1 METAEHEFRNS
12 KKHCLVMKER
22 YNETQRQLELL
33 RETKSAHAFVE
44 RSNNIEQKLRQ
55 ARIQENEEVHRHV
68 TDRTQTEATMR
79 VRCKSPMHVSPS
91 QRAGSRASHTASTSP
106 LRTRK

>member
-1 METAEHEFRNS
+1 MEFKQFAERVTSYVVPRMSELIETPVADADVHERAYRILETAEHEFRNS

-44 RSNNIEQKLRQ
+44 RSNNIE
-55 ARIQENEEVHRHV
+55 
-68 TDRTQTEATMR
+68 
-79 VRCKSPMHVSPS
+79 
-91 QRAGSRASHTASTSP
+91 
-106 LRTRK
+106 